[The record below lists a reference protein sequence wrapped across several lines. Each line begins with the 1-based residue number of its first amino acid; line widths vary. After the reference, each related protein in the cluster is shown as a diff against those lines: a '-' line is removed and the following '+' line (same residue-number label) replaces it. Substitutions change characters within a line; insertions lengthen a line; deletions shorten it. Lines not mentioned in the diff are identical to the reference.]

1 MPSDIPQTTPK
12 RIQRRRTKGWRMP
25 PNTVYVGRP
34 TRWGNPFL
42 SAAEFREAT
51 STFPVPQGW
60 LRIWRSCGGRADML
74 IVIAGRVR
82 PVLADLRG
90 KNSRAGARSINRATP
105 TCSWRSRMPDK
116 KSPTLTTGRC
126 LVTGNLCGTDTRPAG
141 RPCRCENC
149 VQYFHAFPQT
159 TDLTGAPW
167 AGGGDSCNKC
177 DVNFPCWGNRSRCQ
191 RGFAGLQTTLRCG
204 AMVFRKDTFRY
215 TGGKRRFAMHYAR
228 GRCDR
233 RAVENG
239 LCRQHATMESQ
250 GRFVGR
256 WHNAG

>member
-90 KNSRAGARSINRATP
+90 KNRALVPARSTVPR
-105 TCSWRSRMPDK
+105 
-116 KSPTLTTGRC
+116 
-126 LVTGNLCGTDTRPAG
+126 
-141 RPCRCENC
+141 
-149 VQYFHAFPQT
+149 
-159 TDLTGAPW
+159 
-167 AGGGDSCNKC
+167 
-177 DVNFPCWGNRSRCQ
+177 
-191 RGFAGLQTTLRCG
+191 
-204 AMVFRKDTFRY
+204 
-215 TGGKRRFAMHYAR
+215 
-228 GRCDR
+228 R
-233 RAVENG
+233 RAPGDRE
-239 LCRQHATMESQ
+239 CRIKSLRH
-250 GRFVGR
+250 
-256 WHNAG
+256 